1 MANYIPGL
9 ASGFDWVSMISQLM
23 ALERKPI
30 TLMEND
36 KAALNTKQSAW
47 NEVNSKLLSLKTAA
61 SSLTEIDDFNL
72 YTPSASIT
80 GTTNDVDDFL
90 SYAVGS
96 NASQGSYTIK
106 IDNLAQAQKLGSKS
120 FNSTSDALGLEGDIL
135 INGRAV
141 NIVSTD
147 GLSNIKNKI
156 NALNSGDNP
165 VGVTASIFTV
175 SEGEYRL
182 TLTSQA
188 TGSDGIDIA
197 NASATDILSQLGIA
211 DSTTS
216 VNNTITGGAQSAAF
230 ESSTQNIKSL
240 LSLSTTQSGN
250 VTIDGVSISIN
261 LATDSLQSIRDTIN
275 NNATLQTNGVSAS
288 IISDTSSSATTY
300 TLQIDGTQSFVDTDN
315 ILQTLGILS
324 QGHSAVTGLT
334 GNVTNTANG
343 STITEDTLITDI
355 DGYNTWT
362 SGDKITIEGKDHSGG
377 AVGPTDFTITETSTV
392 DDLLSAIESAYSNNV
407 NAYVDGDGAIVVEDN
422 QAGASS
428 LAMTLTPT
436 IGDGNSSLDFGTFN
450 SSTVRNREIVA
461 AEDAQITLDGET
473 ITRSTNQITDVITG
487 VTLNLLDSDSNAQIT
502 LNIDRDYDGIKSK
515 ISDFVSAYNEVI
527 TYINEQFEYTQG
539 EDEEEIETP
548 PLFGDSSLLSVKSD
562 IRNVIL
568 SGVTGL
574 DSDLDHLSLVGINI
588 DKNGLL
594 SINDSTLDGY
604 LRTNFSDIV
613 NLFVAQGSS
622 TNSNL
627 TYISSDTETVAG
639 SYEVEITQAATQA
652 STTGTG
658 FTGTLSE
665 DTTVTITDNGGR
677 QAEISLS
684 SGWNITSI
692 VNAINSELSQ
702 EYEEIRVG
710 ENSYYSDADHTTAI
724 TSDTKW
730 NSVYDSTG
738 ASANLANDDVIS
750 FSGTNRSGTEVSGS
764 YTISDVTTETVG
776 DLLNEIE
783 DAFGTGYDAYIDSSG
798 RIAIKD
804 TTEGDSDLTLSIDVV
819 KNLDFGAID
828 VDPTGADGSKEGRY
842 SMDITAENDSGQ
854 LKISND
860 DYGAYSFTIAVT
872 GGNLG
877 ITDGTYSGVNVAGR
891 IREEGS
897 STWQTMTGAGQTL
910 TGDDDQDVEDLVI
923 KYTGSTTGTFDF
935 DFITGVGEKMDRALY
950 YMTDPYDGYVAGKQ
964 DALDTQMDRIDD
976 RIDAAEDRLS
986 RKEEILMNQFVM
998 MERLISQLQS
1008 QQQWLTSQINSL
1020 FG

>member
-1 MANYIPGL
+1 MSNYISGL
-9 ASGFDWVSMISQLM
+9 ASNLDWVSMISQLM

-36 KAALNTKQSAW
+36 KDALNAKQSAW
-47 NEVNSKLLSLKTAA
+47 NDVNTKLLSLKTIA

-72 YTPSASIT
+72 YTSSASIS
-80 GTTNDVDDFL
+80 GTTDDVDDFL

-96 NASQGSYTIK
+96 TASKGSYTIK
-106 IDNLAQAQKLGSKS
+106 IDNLAQAQKLGSRS
-120 FNSTSDALGLEGDIL
+120 FNSTSDALSLEGDIL

-147 GLSNIKNKI
+147 GLSDIKNKI

-165 VGVTASIFTV
+165 AGVTASIFTV
-175 SEGEYRL
+175 SDGEYRL
-182 TLTSQA
+182 TLTAQD
-188 TGSDGIDIA
+188 TGADSIDIA
-197 NASATDILSQLGIA
+197 NASATDILSQLGLA
-211 DSTTS
+211 DDTTS
-216 VNNTITGGAQSAAF
+216 VNNTITGGAQSSAF
-230 ESSTQNIKSL
+230 ESSTQNIKDL

-250 VTIDGVSISIN
+250 VTIAGESISIN
-261 LATDSLQSIRDTIN
+261 LSTDSLQSIRDTIN
-275 NNATLQTNGVSAS
+275 NNANLQAKGVSAS
-288 IISDTSSSATTY
+288 IISDTSSSTTTY
-300 TLQIDGTQSFVDTDN
+300 TLQIDGTQTFVDTDN

-324 QGHSAVTGLT
+324 QGHSAVNGLT
-334 GNVTNTANG
+334 GDTTNTANG
-343 STITEDTLITDI
+343 STITEDTLIADI
-355 DGYNTWT
+355 DGYDSWDNTST
-362 SGDKITIEGKDHSGG
+362 ITITGTDHDNG
-377 AVGPTDFTITETSTV
+377 AIGPTNFTITSTSTM
-392 DDLLSAIESAYSNNV
+392 DDLLSAIETAYSNKVNV
-407 NAYVDGDGAIVVEDN
+407 YVDGDGAIVVEDN

-428 LAMTLTPT
+428 LTLTLEAGTSTPF
-436 IGDGNSSLDFGTFN
+436 GDFGTA
-450 SSTVRNREIVA
+450 SKVRDREIVEA
-461 AEDAQITLDGET
+461 QDAQITLDGVT

-487 VTLNLLDSDSNAQIT
+487 VTLNLLDSDDNAQIT

-515 ISDFVSAYNEVI
+515 ISDFVSSYNDVI
-527 TYINEQFEYTQG
+527 TYINDQFEYTQG

-562 IRNVIL
+562 IRDVIL
-568 SGVTGL
+568 SGITGL
-574 DSDLDHLSLVGINI
+574 DSNFDYLSLVGINI
-588 DKNGLL
+588 DKEGFL
-594 SINDSTLDGY
+594 SINDSTFDGY

-652 STTGTG
+652 SVTGTG
-658 FTGTLSE
+658 FSGTLSG
-665 DTTVTITDNGGR
+665 DTTVTITDDGGR

-684 SGWNITSI
+684 SGWNITSV

-710 ENSYYSDADHTTAI
+710 ANSYYSDAGHTTAI
-724 TSDTKW
+724 TADTKL
-730 NSVYDSTG
+730 NSMYDSTG
-738 ASANLANDDVIS
+738 TSAGLANSDVIS
-750 FSGTNRSGTEVSGS
+750 FSGATRGGGSVSGS
-764 YTISDVTTETVG
+764 YTIGDVTSETVG
-776 DLLNEIE
+776 DLLGEIE

-804 TTEGDSDLTLSIDVV
+804 TTNGDSSLTLSIDAV

-828 VDPTGADGSKEGRY
+828 VDSTGADGSQEGRY
-842 SMDITAENDSGQ
+842 SMDITAESDSGQ

-860 DYGAYSFTIAVT
+860 DYGDYSFTIAVT

-877 ITDGTYSGVNVAGR
+877 ITDNTYTGLNVAGR

-897 STWQTMTGAGQTL
+897 STWQTMTGAGQSL
-910 TGDDDQDVEDLVI
+910 TGDDDQNVEDLVI
-923 KYTGSTTGTFDF
+923 KYTGTTTGTFDF

-950 YMTDPYDGYVAGKQ
+950 YMTDTYDGYVASKQ
-964 DALDTQMDRIDD
+964 DALEDRMDDIDD

-986 RKEEILMNQFVM
+986 RREEILINQFVM
-998 MERLISQLQS
+998 MERMISQLQS
-1008 QQQWLTSQINSL
+1008 QQQWLTGLINS
-1020 FG
+1020 FGSSGW